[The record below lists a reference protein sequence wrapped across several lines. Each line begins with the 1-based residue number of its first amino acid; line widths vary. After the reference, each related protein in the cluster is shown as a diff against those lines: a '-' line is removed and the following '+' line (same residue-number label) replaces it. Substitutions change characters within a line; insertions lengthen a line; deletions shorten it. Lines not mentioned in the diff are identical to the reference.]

1 MISVLLAPLK
11 RFVDPRR
18 PITYGIVQAGPDT
31 DGGIPYIRPIDMD
44 EHRGVI
50 DPTNLRRTLPEIA
63 AAYSRSTVRAN
74 DIVVSIG
81 PSFGKTMIVGP
92 ELDGANL
99 TQGTARV
106 APASGISSRYL
117 YWALRSNLAV
127 SYWESIVS
135 GATFHALNLEP
146 LTRTPVPRWP
156 IHAQRAIGDF
166 LDAET
171 ARIDRLIIK
180 KRQMVN
186 LLKERWEALVL
197 RLLFGEETTRRFLTG
212 QALSMPDTLEVRSL
226 VDLTDRSVPIVYGIL
241 LPGPRLEEGVPYIG
255 AGDVA
260 RGQLLLE
267 HLPRTTR
274 EIASQYPR
282 SRVRAGELVYAI
294 RGTFGS
300 VEQIPSG
307 LDGIN
312 LSRDAAR
319 ISPSSSVNARWL
331 MYALKSELA
340 QEQFRQKEV
349 GATITGINIED
360 LKRIRLLVPPR
371 VDQDKMV
378 ETVEFVQRIQW
389 GLLHGLARQEILLR
403 ERRQSLITAAVTGQL
418 EIPGVAA

>member
-197 RLLFGEETTRRFLTG
+197 RLLFGEETTRRFLT
-212 QALSMPDTLEVRSL
+212 QCR
-226 VDLTDRSVPIVYGIL
+226 
-241 LPGPRLEEGVPYIG
+241 
-255 AGDVA
+255 
-260 RGQLLLE
+260 
-267 HLPRTTR
+267 
-274 EIASQYPR
+274 
-282 SRVRAGELVYAI
+282 
-294 RGTFGS
+294 
-300 VEQIPSG
+300 
-307 LDGIN
+307 
-312 LSRDAAR
+312 
-319 ISPSSSVNARWL
+319 
-331 MYALKSELA
+331 
-340 QEQFRQKEV
+340 
-349 GATITGINIED
+349 
-360 LKRIRLLVPPR
+360 
-371 VDQDKMV
+371 
-378 ETVEFVQRIQW
+378 
-389 GLLHGLARQEILLR
+389 
-403 ERRQSLITAAVTGQL
+403 
-418 EIPGVAA
+418 